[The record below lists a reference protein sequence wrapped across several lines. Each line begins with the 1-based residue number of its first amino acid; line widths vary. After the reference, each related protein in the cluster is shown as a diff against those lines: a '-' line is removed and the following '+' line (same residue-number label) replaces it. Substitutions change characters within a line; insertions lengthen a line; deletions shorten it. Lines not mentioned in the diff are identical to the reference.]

1 MSRAPTLRIS
11 HDALI
16 IDNFAGGGG
25 ASEGIRLALGR
36 DPDIAINHDPEAI
49 AMHKANHPGT
59 THYTENV
66 FDVDI
71 VKACRGRRIGLGWY
85 SPDCT
90 YFAKARGG
98 KPFRDRNKARR
109 RRGLAWII
117 VKHAKELIEAG
128 TPMEVIGME
137 NVQEFADWGPLGD
150 DGRPCPLR
158 KGFTFRRWCRQLQNL
173 GYELD
178 MWELR
183 GCDYG
188 APTTRERLF
197 IVARYDGAPIRK
209 PQPTHGRGLAP
220 YRTAA
225 DCIDWSIPC
234 PSIFDRK
241 RPLAENTLRRIAEGI
256 RRFVIE
262 NPRPFIVPIEHYNG
276 RSVAHSID
284 EPLRTV
290 VASTTGSTFALV
302 SPTLIQTGYGE
313 RDGQAPRV
321 PGLDKPLGVVVAG
334 GGKHALVA
342 AFLAKQNGIGEKMV
356 VGQDLFGPVHT
367 ITTQDQKALVSA
379 FMLKLK
385 GTSRH
390 GQRADEPLH
399 TIQAGG
405 THYADVRAFLIRYN
419 GMSIGQGLDDPL
431 STIDTTDRFGL
442 VTVHGEPYVIADIG
456 MRMLTAREL
465 YRAQGFRD
473 DYQIDRGEDGTPFSK
488 TAQIRMCGNSVCPPV
503 AEAIVRAQFEECA
516 AEAFA

>member
-1 MSRAPTLRIS
+1 MTRKPELRIF
-11 HDALI
+11 DDELI

-25 ASEGIRLALGR
+25 ASEGIEQALGR
-36 DPDIAINHDPEAI
+36 SPDIAINHDPEAI
-49 AMHKANHPGT
+49 AMHKANHPNT
-59 THYTENV
+59 RHFVEDV

-71 VKACRGRRIGLGWY
+71 VEVCSGRRVGLGWY

-98 KPFRDRNKARR
+98 KPFRDRKKARR
-109 RRGLAWII
+109 RRGLAWVI
-117 VKHAKELIEAG
+117 VKHAKALINAG
-128 TPMEVIGME
+128 TPMRVIGME

-197 IVARYDGAPIRK
+197 IVARFDGEPIRK
-209 PQPTHGRGLAP
+209 PEPSHGRGLSP

-225 DCIDWSIPC
+225 ECIDWSIPC

-241 RPLAENTLRRIAEGI
+241 KPLAENTLRRIAEGM
-256 RRFVIE
+256 RRFVID
-262 NPRPFIVPIEHYNG
+262 NPTPFIVGAGGPTYSG
-276 RSVAHSID
+276 KPSSVLK
-284 EPLRTV
+284 PLG
-290 VASTTGSTFALV
+290 AQTTENHRALV
-302 SPTLIQTGYGE
+302 VPTLIQTGYGE
-313 RDGQAPRV
+313 RPGQAPRV

-342 AFLAKQNGIGEKMV
+342 AFLAKQNGVREKMV
-356 VGQDLFGPVHT
+356 FGQDLFGPVHT

-390 GQRADEPLH
+390 GQRVDEPLH

-419 GMSIGQGLDDPL
+419 GASLGQPLDAPL
-431 STIDTTDRFGL
+431 STIDTNDRFGL
-442 VTVHGEPYVIADIG
+442 VTIQGEDYIIADIG
-456 MRMLTAREL
+456 LRMLTAREL
-465 YRAQGFRD
+465 YTAQGFPET
-473 DYQIDRGEDGTPFSK
+473 YQIDRDADGAPFTK

-503 AEAIVRAQFEECA
+503 AQAIIEANFAVQE
-516 AEAFA
+516 AEAVA